1 MAHYMNSSWQ
11 PMRKLTVFLIVLP
24 LVLMVRVAPG
34 ESSAPVNPVA
44 LLESMAA
51 YLQSLDSFL
60 LHTEKVFDDVLSDG
74 AKVQF
79 AGAATL
85 SLRRPDGIH
94 IDYGDDLSAKELW
107 YDGKT
112 VTLLDHLKKVYMQ
125 VEAAPPIPNALMQ
138 LENDYGLFL
147 PLASLLRGNASQ
159 DFQEDASK
167 RRYLGLHD
175 VDGIACHHVLFVG
188 DAVDWQLWIDAD
200 GDPLLRKMVV
210 TYKEIEGAPQHA
222 TVVTEFVA
230 NPPLEDALFAAQLPS
245 GSVRAEPIKIEGRKQ

>member
-1 MAHYMNSSWQ
+1 MGRAA
-11 PMRKLTVFLIVLP
+11 R
-24 LVLMVRVAPG
+24 G
-34 ESSAPVNPVA
+34 DSSAPVDPGA

-51 YLQSLDSFL
+51 YLLSLDSFS

-125 VEAAPPIPNALMQ
+125 MEAPPRIRDTLKQ

-147 PLASLLRGNASQ
+147 PLARLLRGSANL
-159 DFQEDASK
+159 DFQEGVS
-167 RRYLGLHD
+167 RHRYLGLHD
-175 VDGIACHHVLFVG
+175 VEGIACHHVFFEG
-188 DAVDWQLWIDAD
+188 NEVDWQIWIVAD
-200 GDPLLRKMVV
+200 GDPLLRKIVI
-210 TYKEIEGAPQHA
+210 TYKEIEGSPQHA
-222 TVVTEFVA
+222 SVITEFVA
-230 NPPLEDALFAAQLPS
+230 NPLLEDARFTAKLPAD
-245 GSVRAEPIKIEGRKQ
+245 SVRAEPIKIIGGDQ